1 MSPNKETQKSAKSTT
16 ATSKKF
22 KGFTDEERAAMKDH
36 VQEMKASADR
46 GPRADKADVRGH
58 LDSSD
63 SGLRNRSLQTRCSP
77 SAEFSPHRADD
88 AEDPQ
93 EGDDL
98 VVMQLGRI
106 EEICELDER
115 PIRDRADDHARR
127 PERDQDRDGSPPRL
141 HETV

>member
-1 MSPNKETQKSAKSTT
+1 MVGSE
-16 ATSKKF
+16 SKVLAPD
-22 KGFTDEERAAMKDH
+22 GA
-36 VQEMKASADR
+36 
-46 GPRADKADVRGH
+46 GVRGH
-58 LDSSD
+58 LPSSD

-77 SAEFSPHRADD
+77 SAEFSTHRADD
-88 AEDPQ
+88 AEDTQ

-127 PERDQDRDGSPPRL
+127 PERDQYRGGGPPRPSL
-141 HETV
+141 PGQPEACD

>member
-1 MSPNKETQKSAKSTT
+1 MVGSE
-16 ATSKKF
+16 SKVLAPD
-22 KGFTDEERAAMKDH
+22 GA
-36 VQEMKASADR
+36 
-46 GPRADKADVRGH
+46 GVRGH
-58 LDSSD
+58 LPSSD

-106 EEICELDER
+106 EEICEWVERLIRVRVDDLAKRQEHDLNHDWR
-115 PIRDRADDHARR
+115 PIT
-127 PERDQDRDGSPPRL
+127 L
-141 HETV
+141 IVMV